1 MNVAKTVFLMALL
14 TVILVLVGTAIGGR
28 SGALFALCLA
38 AVFNFISYWKSD
50 KIALAMHRAKPLQP
64 GEAPELE
71 GMVRELA
78 LKASIPMPRLYVIP
92 QPSPN
97 AFATGRDPAHAAV
110 AVTEGA
116 LRALKPE
123 ELRGVLAHEL
133 GHVIHRDIL
142 VATIAA
148 TMAGAITMLATW
160 ARWAAIFGGMGGR
173 DGERRGGGLE
183 LLLMA
188 IVAPLAAMLVQ
199 MAVSRSRE
207 FMADEASARLT
218 RDPLALAGALRRL
231 EAYAKQIPLET
242 SPASAHM
249 FIVNPLHGGFAG
261 LFSTH
266 PPVEARVQRLEALV
280 GRV

>member
-1 MNVAKTVFLMALL
+1 MNAVKTAFLMVLL

-28 SGALFALCLA
+28 SGSIFALCLA
-38 AVFNFISYWKSD
+38 AVFNFIGYWTSD
-50 KIALAMHRAKPLQP
+50 KIALAMHRAKALEP

-78 LKASIPMPRLYVIP
+78 MKASIPMPRLYVIP
-92 QPSPN
+92 QPAPN

-160 ARWAAIFGGMGGR
+160 ARWAAIFGGLGGR

-188 IVAPLAAMLVQ
+188 IVAPIAALLVQ

-231 EAYAKQIPLET
+231 EAYSRQVPLAT
-242 SPASAHM
+242 SPSSAHM

-266 PPVEARVQRLEALV
+266 PPTEARIQRLEAMV
-280 GRV
+280 GHV